1 MFSGKRAS
9 EHRFEFEGRK
19 TAAIS
24 GSECSPMRANK
35 QAEEAAAAALDE
47 QLREEKDG
55 MADMPPKISKGRYR
69 QMDGPLAPTHRRR

>member
-35 QAEEAAAAALDE
+35 QAEAAVAALDE
-47 QLREEKDG
+47 QVREEKDG
-55 MADMPPKISKGRYR
+55 MADMPPKISKG
-69 QMDGPLAPTHRRR
+69 AI

>member
-9 EHRFEFEGRK
+9 EHRLEFEGRK

-35 QAEEAAAAALDE
+35 QAEEAAAAAASLDE
-47 QLREEKDG
+47 QVREEKDG
-55 MADMPPKISKGRYR
+55 MADMPPKISKG
-69 QMDGPLAPTHRRR
+69 AI